1 MKGRNKFAAASGR
14 GQDES
19 LVRMDFNVSKPIGN
33 CKNVRNGRYFIFYQ
47 DVMARD
53 SMQWLYVDYKDIVW
67 AYRRFEDVQGRLC
80 RVQEGLEVHSLMLVT
95 KDRKRIGI
103 LIEGRENA
111 LEGLNII
118 RRHNTLADIG
128 FTKEKEEKYL

>member
-1 MKGRNKFAAASGR
+1 MKGRNRFAAASGR

-19 LVRMDFNVSKPIGN
+19 LVRMDFNLSKPIGN
-33 CKNVRNGRYFIFYQ
+33 CKNVRYSRYFIFYQ
-47 DVMARD
+47 DVMAKD

-80 RVQEGLEVHSLMLVT
+80 RVQEGLEVHSLMIVT
-95 KDRKRIGI
+95 KDKKRIGI

-111 LEGLNII
+111 LEGLNVI
-118 RRHNTLADIG
+118 RQHNKLADIG